1 MTQTK
6 PKRGRPSNGLVQYQ
20 LRLEPEIIQQLR
32 VRFGKGKVSAF
43 VRKAIIEKLKLC
55 EWGGK

>member
-1 MTQTK
+1 MTKTK

-32 VRFGKGKVSAF
+32 VRFGKGRVSVF
-43 VRKAIIEKLKLC
+43 VRDAIKKALTE
-55 EWGGK
+55 G